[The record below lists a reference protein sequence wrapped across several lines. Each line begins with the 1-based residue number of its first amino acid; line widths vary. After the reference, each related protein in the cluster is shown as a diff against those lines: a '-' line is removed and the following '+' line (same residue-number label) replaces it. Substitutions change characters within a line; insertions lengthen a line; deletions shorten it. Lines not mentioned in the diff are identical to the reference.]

1 MTQNRHQKF
10 VLFHHYLI
18 RKLMMKR
25 SLINLPCI
33 LGASLLLTAC
43 GSNAVNDTI
52 ATNTQTESVV
62 SQNNDDLYQVN
73 HEGRIYLFDDFNTYQ
88 TFLEVGETAYRKV
101 RIGEGPRGETLV
113 FGLTNEDKKKT
124 QGIASLDM
132 YDGKLEGANNF
143 YGETRT
149 EEGRIYVFSSLEE
162 MTNARIVGE
171 VPLRFTEIGS
181 GPKGET
187 VVYALNSDN
196 KKVKPESLIEAFK
209 LKNQL

>member
-1 MTQNRHQKF
+1 
-10 VLFHHYLI
+10 
-18 RKLMMKR
+18 MKR
-25 SLINLPCI
+25 SLITLSCI
-33 LGASLLLTAC
+33 LGTSLLLTAC
-43 GSNAVNDTI
+43 GTNSINDTL
-52 ATNTQTESVV
+52 ASTAQNETVAP
-62 SQNNDDLYQVN
+62 QNNDDLYQVN
-73 HEGRIYLFDDFNTYQ
+73 HEGRIYLFDDFTTYQ
-88 TFLEVGETAYRKV
+88 SFLTVGETSYRKV

-124 QGIASLDM
+124 QGIASVDM
-132 YDGKLEGANNF
+132 YDGKLEGATNF

-162 MTNARIVGE
+162 MTTARVVGE

-187 VVYALNSDN
+187 VVYALNSEN
-196 KKVKPESLIEAFK
+196 KKVKPDTLIKQFK